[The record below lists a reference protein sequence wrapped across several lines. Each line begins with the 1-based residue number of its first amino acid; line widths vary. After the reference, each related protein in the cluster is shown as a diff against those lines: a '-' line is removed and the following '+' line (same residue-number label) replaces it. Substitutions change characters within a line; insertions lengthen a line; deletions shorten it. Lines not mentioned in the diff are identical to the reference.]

1 MFRRSNSNDKQA
13 SAAKT
18 RPGKIDT
25 LIGANTV
32 IQGDLRF
39 KGGLHVDGVVK
50 GNVLAEPDSN
60 SVLSISERGTVEGD
74 VKVPCIVLN
83 GKVIGDVYAYQRI
96 ELAPQARVTGD
107 VYYNLIEMAMGSEVN
122 GNLVHKVVDVK
133 KPQNVETF
141 NNKTAAGGNGE
152 ASGEKVDTTIL
163 DRAGRN

>member
-1 MFRRSNSNDKQA
+1 MFRRSNSNDKQ
-13 SAAKT
+13 SNTAKT

-25 LIGANTV
+25 LIGSNTV

-50 GNVLAEPDSN
+50 GNVLADPDSQ
-60 SVLSISERGTVEGD
+60 SVLSISEKGTIEGD

-133 KPQNVETF
+133 KTQNVETF
-141 NNKTAAGGNGE
+141 TKTTPQDSAEAGPDGN
-152 ASGEKVDTTIL
+152 VDTTIL
-163 DRAGRN
+163 DRAGQN